1 MKKAVIIGHFGYGYN
16 YSDGQ
21 TIKTQNIYNALTK
34 IYGEEQIKPIDTHGG
49 ITSLVKAPFILLKAF
64 FQSKNIIILPAHR
77 GLRVY
82 APIIWVYKKLFH
94 NVGVHYAVIGGW
106 LPSLLEKKRFLLKAI
121 KSIDYIY
128 VETNTMKAS
137 LESLGIKSVVMPNF
151 KTIKLNPTP
160 NDFFTQEETLP
171 LCTFSRVLKQKGIE
185 DAMNAVVAINDKG
198 KKTSYSLDIYGP
210 IDPAETEW
218 FEELMAKQ
226 PEYIKYMGVVSQDQ
240 IVDTLSRYFAL
251 LFPTR
256 FYTEGVP
263 GTIIDAYASG
273 LPVIVSKWQSYKD
286 IVEEDVTGFAYEFGN
301 TDELEAILYR
311 ILKSPSFINSLR
323 VNCRQYA
330 NRYSADEAIKILDER
345 LK

>member
-1 MKKAVIIGHFGYGYN
+1 MKKAVIIGHFGFGYN

-34 IYGEEQIKPIDTHGG
+34 IYGEEQIRPIDTHGS
-49 ITSLVKAPFILLKAF
+49 ITTFIKAPFMLLKTF
-64 FQSKNIIILPAHR
+64 FQFKNIIILPAHR

-82 APIIWVYKKLFH
+82 APIIWIYKKFFH
-94 NVGVHYAVIGGW
+94 NVRVHYAVIGGW
-106 LPSLLEKKRFLLKAI
+106 LPSLLEKKNILRKTVKGL
-121 KSIDYIY
+121 DYIF
-128 VETNTMKAS
+128 VETNTMKTC

-151 KTIKLNPTP
+151 KTIKLKSTP
-160 NDFFTQEETLP
+160 NAMSIQDETLP
-171 LCTFSRVLKQKGIE
+171 LCTFSRVMEQKGIE
-185 DAMNAVVAINDKG
+185 DAINAVVSINDRG

-210 IDPAETEW
+210 INPAEKKW

-226 PEYIKYMGVVSQDQ
+226 PGYIKYRGVVSQGQ
-240 IVDTLSRYFAL
+240 IIDTLSRYFAL

-256 FYTEGVP
+256 FYTEGIP

-286 IVEEDVTGFAYEFGN
+286 IVEEDITGFAYEFGN
-301 TDELEAILYR
+301 TDEFESILYQ
-311 ILKSPSFINSLR
+311 ILKNPSLIDSLR
-323 VNCRQYA
+323 ENCLHNA